1 MSFSVS
7 AKGKPTEVVAAVE
20 ADANVPKS
28 VAAFVAAGV
37 DALVGAGRL
46 GDRLVAVSAYGHL
59 HDGNEGNHEE
69 STATI
74 SIKPVAVEQLATEE
88 SAAKA

>member
-7 AKGKPTEVVAAVE
+7 AKGKPTEVVAAIE

-37 DALVGAGRL
+37 ALVGAGRL